1 LGSAHID
8 VIVVFCFSY
17 SGGHK
22 EQRELT
28 LYGMTKI
35 NVLLKHAQLSPT
47 ALTMVVHVPLK
58 RNM

>member
-1 LGSAHID
+1 
-8 VIVVFCFSY
+8 VFCFSY